1 MTKLLTIDT
10 SSKNASIS
18 FSENGNMINNEI
30 WTSENNHSI
39 ELSNNVLNLL
49 SQNNIEIND
58 LDYISVSLGPGGF
71 TAIRVGISFAIGLS
85 KFSNIKILGIPTF
98 EIEFEKTNSLDD
110 RNIIALIPAG
120 FNAYCWKSRKNIHLR
135 NVDGI
140 FNSEDFGD
148 LFEKNNFFCGENL
161 EELSKK
167 YKDYSFNNNQIRHPE
182 LMVNLTN
189 RIINEKKQ
197 EKYYDLIPIYS
208 RLPNITKKK
217 ELK

>member
-18 FSENGNMINNEI
+18 FSENGKIINSEI
-30 WTSENNHSI
+30 WTSANNHSI
-39 ELSNNVLNLL
+39 ELSDNVLNLL
-49 SQNNIEIND
+49 SQSNLEVNN
-58 LDYISVSLGPGGF
+58 LDYISVSIGPGGF

-98 EIEFEKTNSLDD
+98 EIEFEKNNDID
-110 RNIIALIPAG
+110 NQDVIAIIPAG
-120 FNAYCWKSRKNIHLR
+120 FNAYCWKSKKNIHLR

-140 FNSEDFGD
+140 FNSEEFGE
-148 LFEKNNFFCGENL
+148 LFQKKNFFCGENL

-167 YKDYSFNNNQIRHPE
+167 YKDYSFFNEQIRHPE
-182 LMVNLTN
+182 LMVSLTN

-217 ELK
+217 ETK